1 MVNKDYLKKLSN
13 LGFSIIPIDENKI
26 PIGKWK
32 DYQNSKRN
40 TDEIELLNC
49 TKYGLVTGFND
60 LEVIDIDLK
69 VLSTVTEKNKWWDEY
84 LAFLSDNIIDFLDKV
99 VIAKTQKGG
108 YHILYKS
115 KNLIGN
121 TKVAKLEGMTEA
133 IIETRGKGGYVVVY
147 DNFFTKKEYH
157 QIDFITDEE
166 RDIIWSISKTY
177 DYKDPKTIELPK
189 KSEYIVKDQVT
200 PWEDYNNKHSVFDII
215 DDEFTIVRNTQN
227 SYVIKR
233 NGATSPH
240 SGYVFKNTGCLFLF
254 STGTIYPNEKLLS
267 PYNLYTIRY
276 HNSDYKESASELYKK
291 GYGSRIV
298 KEVESIRKEVV
309 LNSQDLIFPLEI
321 YPDNIQNYLLECN
334 RTLNSSI
341 DYMGCAFLWVLSV
354 IIGNS
359 IKIQVKTGW
368 IESVNLWLALV
379 GKPGVGK
386 TPNIENVIFPLHK
399 ANSLEIKN
407 YIKKLTSFEKYKDLD
422 KKEKERV
429 EEQREPKKTQFIAN
443 DITLE
448 ALIELHSEN
457 QNSIGVFKD
466 ELSGW
471 LKDMNKYRA
480 GSDLEFW
487 LSTWS
492 NKGVSLNR
500 RTSKNAFIES
510 PIIPVLGGIQP
521 GILNDFFTAE
531 NKDNGFIDRMLT
543 CYPDV
548 KIEEFSD
555 AEMHEDVHEW
565 YNSYVLN
572 FYDKIK
578 KEYILKDSED
588 EIISH
593 VALLSPEAKKEYIRI
608 DKEITAI
615 QNSDVENEYMKSMLP
630 KQKSYIPRFALM
642 LNVLYAHEGTS
653 RSMFIISKESMLAAE
668 KLSKYFINMAK
679 KIKIDSVEVGEL
691 KQVISNNKTKSKKD
705 QIKETYNLNPD
716 FNKKELAELLG
727 VSRQSIYNT
736 INELKK

>member
-1 MVNKDYLKKLSN
+1 MNKDYLKKLSN

-26 PIGKWK
+26 PIGQWK
-32 DYQNSKRN
+32 NYQTSKRN

-49 TKYGLVTGFND
+49 NKYGLVTGFND

-321 YPDNIQNYLLECN
+321 
-334 RTLNSSI
+334 
-341 DYMGCAFLWVLSV
+341 
-354 IIGNS
+354 
-359 IKIQVKTGW
+359 
-368 IESVNLWLALV
+368 
-379 GKPGVGK
+379 
-386 TPNIENVIFPLHK
+386 
-399 ANSLEIKN
+399 
-407 YIKKLTSFEKYKDLD
+407 
-422 KKEKERV
+422 
-429 EEQREPKKTQFIAN
+429 
-443 DITLE
+443 
-448 ALIELHSEN
+448 
-457 QNSIGVFKD
+457 
-466 ELSGW
+466 
-471 LKDMNKYRA
+471 
-480 GSDLEFW
+480 
-487 LSTWS
+487 
-492 NKGVSLNR
+492 
-500 RTSKNAFIES
+500 
-510 PIIPVLGGIQP
+510 
-521 GILNDFFTAE
+521 
-531 NKDNGFIDRMLT
+531 
-543 CYPDV
+543 
-548 KIEEFSD
+548 
-555 AEMHEDVHEW
+555 
-565 YNSYVLN
+565 
-572 FYDKIK
+572 
-578 KEYILKDSED
+578 
-588 EIISH
+588 
-593 VALLSPEAKKEYIRI
+593 
-608 DKEITAI
+608 
-615 QNSDVENEYMKSMLP
+615 
-630 KQKSYIPRFALM
+630 
-642 LNVLYAHEGTS
+642 
-653 RSMFIISKESMLAAE
+653 
-668 KLSKYFINMAK
+668 
-679 KIKIDSVEVGEL
+679 
-691 KQVISNNKTKSKKD
+691 
-705 QIKETYNLNPD
+705 
-716 FNKKELAELLG
+716 
-727 VSRQSIYNT
+727 
-736 INELKK
+736 

>member
-1 MVNKDYLKKLSN
+1 MIAKEYIKKLSSV
-13 LGFSIIPIDENKI
+13 GYSIIPVDENKR
-26 PIGKWK
+26 PIGTWK
-32 DYQNSKRN
+32 EYQTNKRSS
-40 TDEIELLNC
+40 DELELLNSP
-49 TKYGLVTGFND
+49 KYGLVTGFND

-69 VLSTVTEKNKWWDEY
+69 VLGTVSEKKEWWDEY
-84 LAFLSDNIIDFLDKV
+84 LAFLCDNIEDFKDKV
-99 VIAKTQKGG
+99 VISKTQSGG

-115 KNLIGN
+115 KTITGN
-121 TKVAKLEGMTEA
+121 TKIAKLQGMTEA
-133 IIETRGKGGYVVVY
+133 IIETRGKGGFVVVY
-147 DNFFTKKEYH
+147 DNFLTEKEYH
-157 QIDFITDEE
+157 QIDYITDEE

-177 DYKDPKTIELPK
+177 DYKDPQTLELPK
-189 KSEYIVKDQVT
+189 KSEYIVENEIT

-233 NGATSPH
+233 HGATSPH

-267 PYNLYTIRY
+267 PFNLYTIKY
-276 HNSDYKESASELYKK
+276 HNGDYTAASSEIYKK
-291 GYGSRIV
+291 GYGSRVV

-309 LNSQDLIFPLEI
+309 LNQEDLTFPLDI
-321 YPDNIQNYLLECN
+321 YPDNIKNYLLECN

-341 DYMGCAFLWVLSV
+341 DYMGCAFMWVLSV

-359 IKIQVKTGW
+359 IKVQVKTGW
-368 IESVNLWLALV
+368 IESVNMWLALV

-399 ANSLEIKN
+399 ANSNEIKS
-407 YIKKLTSFEKYKDLD
+407 YIKKMTAFEKYQELD

-429 EEQREPKKTQFIAN
+429 EEQKEPKKTQFIAN

-448 ALIELHSEN
+448 ALIDLHSEN
-457 QNSIGVFKD
+457 KNSIGVFKD

-521 GILNDFFTAE
+521 GILNGFFSTE
-531 NKDNGFIDRMLT
+531 NKENGFVDRMLT

-555 AEMHEDVHEW
+555 AEMDEQVHEW
-565 YNSYVLN
+565 YNSYILN

-578 KEYILKDSED
+578 KDYVLKDSEG

-593 VALLSPEAKKEYIRI
+593 VALLSPEAKAEYIRI
-608 DKEITAI
+608 DKDITAI
-615 QNSDVENEYMKSMLP
+615 QNSDIENEYMKSMLP
-630 KQKSYIPRFALM
+630 KQKTYIPRFALM
-642 LNVLYAHEGTS
+642 LNVLYAHEGKS
-653 RSMFIISKESMLAAE
+653 KSMFIISKESMLAAE

-691 KQVISNNKTKSKKD
+691 KQVISNNKTKSKKE
-705 QIKETYNLNPD
+705 QVIEAYKLNPD

-727 VSRQSIYNT
+727 VSRQSIYNAL
-736 INELKK
+736 NEIK

>member
-1 MVNKDYLKKLSN
+1 MITKDYLKKLSSI
-13 LGFSIIPIDENKI
+13 GFSIIPIDENKI

-69 VLSTVTEKNKWWDEY
+69 VLSTVTEKNVWWDEY

-215 DDEFTIVRNTQN
+215 EDEFTIVRNTQN

-267 PYNLYTIRY
+267 PFNLYTIRY
-276 HNSDYKESASELYKK
+276 HQGDYKSSSSELYKK

-309 LNSQDLIFPLEI
+309 LNIEDLIFPLEI
-321 YPDNIQNYLLECN
+321 YPENIQNYLLECN

-368 IESVNLWLALV
+368 IESVNMWLALV

-407 YIKKLTSFEKYKDLD
+407 YIKKLTAFEKYKDLD

-578 KEYILKDSED
+578 KEYILKDSEGD
-588 EIISH
+588 IISH

-642 LNVLYAHEGTS
+642 LNILYAHEGSS
-653 RSMFIISKESMLAAE
+653 RSMFIISKESMLSAE
-668 KLSKYFINMAK
+668 KLSKYFINMSK

>member
-1 MVNKDYLKKLSN
+1 MITKDYLKKLSSI
-13 LGFSIIPIDENKI
+13 GYSIIPCDETKK

-32 DYQNSKRN
+32 DYQTANRTS
-40 TDEIELLNC
+40 DEIELLNSP
-49 TKYGLVTGFND
+49 KYGLVTGFND
-60 LEVIDIDLK
+60 LEVIDVDLK
-69 VLSTVTEKNKWWDEY
+69 VIATVSEKKQWWDEY
-84 LAFLSDNIIDFLDKV
+84 LAFLCDNIVDFMDKV
-99 VIAKTQKGG
+99 VISRTQSGG

-115 KNLIGN
+115 KTIVGN
-121 TKVAKLEGMTEA
+121 TKIAKLEGMTEA
-133 IIETRGKGGYVVVY
+133 IIETRGVGGFVVIY
-147 DNFFTKKEYH
+147 DNFLTEKEYH
-157 QIDFITDEE
+157 QIDYITKEE
-166 RDIIWSISKTY
+166 REIIWSISKTY
-177 DYKDPKTIELPK
+177 NYESPETLELPK
-189 KSEYIVKDQVT
+189 KSEYIVENEIT

-233 NGATSPH
+233 HGATSPH

-254 STGTIYPNEKLLS
+254 TTGTQYPNEKLLS
-267 PYNLYTIRY
+267 PFNLYTIRY
-276 HNSDYKESASELYKK
+276 HNGDYTASASEIYKK
-291 GYGSRIV
+291 GYGSRVV

-309 LNSQDLIFPLEI
+309 LNQEDLTFPLDI
-321 YPDNIQNYLLECN
+321 YPDNIKNYLLECN

-341 DYMGCAFLWVLSV
+341 DYMGCAFMWVLSV

-359 IKIQVKTGW
+359 IKVQVKTGW
-368 IESVNLWLALV
+368 IESVNMWLALV

-399 ANSLEIKN
+399 ANSNEIKS
-407 YIKKLTSFEKYKDLD
+407 YIKKMTAFEKYQELD

-429 EEQREPKKTQFIAN
+429 EEQKEPKKTQFIAN

-448 ALIELHSEN
+448 ALIDLHSEN
-457 QNSIGVFKD
+457 KNSIGVFKD

-521 GILNDFFTAE
+521 GILNGFFSTE
-531 NKDNGFIDRMLT
+531 NKDNGFVDRMLT

-555 AEMHEDVHEW
+555 AEMDEQVHEW
-565 YNSYVLN
+565 YNSYILN

-578 KEYILKDSED
+578 KDYVLKDTED
-588 EIISH
+588 EIVSH
-593 VALLSPEAKKEYIRI
+593 VALLSPEAKNEYIRI

-615 QNSDVENEYMKSMLP
+615 QNSDIENEYMKSMLP

-642 LNVLYAHEGTS
+642 LNVLYAHENTS
-653 RSMFIISKESMLAAE
+653 NSMFIISKESMLAAE

-691 KQVISNNKTKSKKD
+691 KQVISNNKTKSKKE
-705 QIKETYNLNPD
+705 QVIEAYKLNPD

-727 VSRQSIYNT
+727 MSRQSIYNAL
-736 INELKK
+736 NEIK

>member
-1 MVNKDYLKKLSN
+1 MNKDYLKKLSS
-13 LGFSIIPIDENKI
+13 LGYSIIPCDEEKV

-32 DYQNSKRN
+32 PYQTSKRSS
-40 TDEIELLNC
+40 DEIELLNSP
-49 TKYGLVTGFND
+49 KYGLVTGFND

-69 VLSTVTEKNKWWDEY
+69 VLSTVTEKNEWWAEY

-99 VIAKTQKGG
+99 VIAKTQRGG

-115 KNLIGN
+115 KTIIGN
-121 TKVAKLEGMTEA
+121 TKIAKLEGMTEA
-133 IIETRGKGGYVVVY
+133 IIETRGVGGFVVVY

-177 DYKDPKTIELPK
+177 NYNNPNQIELPK
-189 KSEYIVKDQVT
+189 KSEYIIKDQVT
-200 PWEDYNNKHSVFDII
+200 PWDDYNEKHSVFDII

-267 PYNLYTIRY
+267 PYNLYTLRY
-276 HNSDYKESASELYKK
+276 HNGDYKESASELYKK

-309 LNSQDLIFPLEI
+309 LNSEDLIFPLEI
-321 YPDNIQNYLLECN
+321 YPDNIKNYLLECN

-359 IKIQVKTGW
+359 IKVQVKTGW
-368 IESVNLWLALV
+368 IESVNMWLALV

-407 YIKKLTSFEKYKDLD
+407 YIKKLTAFEKYKDLD
-422 KKEKERV
+422 KKDKERV
-429 EEQREPKKTQFIAN
+429 EEQKEPKKTQFIAN

-555 AEMHEDVHEW
+555 AEMKEEVHEW

-578 KEYILKDSED
+578 KEYILKDPEGD
-588 EIISH
+588 IISH

-642 LNVLYAHEGTS
+642 LNILYAHEGTS

-668 KLSKYFINMAK
+668 KLSKYFINMSK

-727 VSRQSIYNT
+727 VSRQSIYNA

>member
-69 VLSTVTEKNKWWDEY
+69 VLSTVTEKNEWWAEY

-215 DDEFTIVRNTQN
+215 EDEFIIVRNTQN

-267 PYNLYTIRY
+267 PFNLYTIRY

-407 YIKKLTSFEKYKDLD
+407 YIKKLTAFEKYKDLD

-593 VALLSPEAKKEYIRI
+593 VALLSPAAKKEYIRI

>member
-1 MVNKDYLKKLSN
+1 MNKDYLKKLSK

-69 VLSTVTEKNKWWDEY
+69 VLSTVTEKNDWWNEY
-84 LAFLSDNIIDFLDKV
+84 LAFLSDNILDFLDKV

-147 DNFFTKKEYH
+147 DNFFTKKEYN

-267 PYNLYTIRY
+267 PFNLYTIRY
-276 HNSDYKESASELYKK
+276 HQGDYKASSSELYKK

-321 YPDNIQNYLLECN
+321 YPDNIKNYLLECN

-407 YIKKLTSFEKYKDLD
+407 YIKKLTAFEKYKDLD

-555 AEMHEDVHEW
+555 AEMSEDVHEW

-578 KEYILKDSED
+578 KEYILKDSEGD
-588 EIISH
+588 IISH
-593 VALLSPEAKKEYIRI
+593 VALLSPEAKNEYKRI

-642 LNVLYAHEGTS
+642 LNVLYAHEGMS

-668 KLSKYFINMAK
+668 KLSKYFINMSK

-691 KQVISNNKTKSKKD
+691 KQVISNNKTKSKKE